1 MHPLS
6 KKNKGR
12 LMKIMEHSFVV
23 LLSNQIRLSKIKIF
37 IFEAPSSHMG
47 SGLISIGNKFASL
60 WKHNA
65 ELELLVFLKS

>member
-1 MHPLS
+1 
-6 KKNKGR
+6 
-12 LMKIMEHSFVV
+12 MKIMEHSFVA

-37 IFEAPSSHMG
+37 IFEAPSCHMG

-60 WKHNA
+60 WKHNV